1 MSDPSQTLV
10 NPTPPPY
17 EALARVRVKVVRGP
31 DLGQS
36 ITGLTGRRLTV
47 GVAPG
52 NDLCLRDPTVSRFHL
67 ELLLGRDGVTVKDLG
82 SLNGVLIG
90 GLRARDV
97 VIPLNVQVQLGAT
110 VISVEDAGEE
120 AAPVEGLAPE
130 VPGLVGVS
138 RAMGEVAR
146 SIRQLAGA
154 DISVL
159 IQGETGTGKE
169 LVATALHAASAR
181 AHGPFVVVDC
191 GSLSPTGI
199 ASELF
204 GHEQGAFAG
213 AERPRQGAFGRA
225 QGGTIF
231 LDEIGELPL
240 QVQPALLGVL
250 QRRRFRPV
258 GGEHDVSV
266 DVRVVAATNRDLRS
280 EVNGGAFRADLYFRL
295 AVGRIVLP
303 PLRERPEDI
312 EPLVRHFV
320 AEATGREGHL
330 PFDEATFDTLRR
342 QHWGGNV
349 RELRNVVESALAVGE
364 LQLDGQGAGAG
375 PRPPSP
381 SQYSDEAG
389 EVLAYREARAR
400 AIGAFERDY
409 FTNLIT
415 RCGGNASEAA
425 RRGQIDR
432 PYLLSILRRLGL
444 R

>member
-1 MSDPSQTLV
+1 LQ
-10 NPTPPPY
+10 
-17 EALARVRVKVVRGP
+17 
-31 DLGQS
+31 
-36 ITGLTGRRLTV
+36 GRRLTV

-52 NDLCLRDPTVSRFHL
+52 NDLRLTDPTVSRFHL
-67 ELLLGRDGVTVKDLG
+67 EAQLGREGVALKDLG
-82 SLNGVLIG
+82 SLNGTRVG
-90 GLRARDV
+90 GLRAREV
-97 VIPLNVQVQLGAT
+97 VVPLGVQVQLGAT
-110 VISVEDAGEE
+110 VVSVEDGGEE
-120 AAPVEGLAPE
+120 AFYEGTAPE
-130 VPGLVGVS
+130 VPGLVGTS
-138 RAMGEVAR
+138 AAMGEVAR

-169 LVATALHAASAR
+169 LVATALHAGSTR
-181 AHGPFVVVDC
+181 AHAPFVVVDC

-204 GHEQGAFAG
+204 GHEQGAFPG
-213 AERPRQGAFGRA
+213 AERARQGAFGRA
-225 QGGTIF
+225 HGGTIF

-258 GGEHDVSV
+258 GGDRDVSA
-266 DVRVVAATNRDLRS
+266 DVRVVAATNRDLRA
-280 EVNGGAFRADLYFRL
+280 EVNGGSFRADLYFRL

-303 PLRERPEDI
+303 PLRERPEDV

-320 AEATGREGHL
+320 AEATGRAGDL
-330 PFDEATFDTLRR
+330 PFDATTLVTLRK
-342 QHWGGNV
+342 HYWSGNV
-349 RELRNVVESALAVGE
+349 RELRNVVENALAVGE
-364 LQLDGQGAGAG
+364 LRLDGQQAVGAPAGA
-375 PRPPSP
+375 PAAA
-381 SQYSDEAG
+381 YADEAG
-389 EVLAYREARAR
+389 EILPYREARAR
-400 AIGAFERDY
+400 AVGAFEREY
-409 FTNLIT
+409 FSGLIT